1 MIFPMNES
9 YEWRYQ
15 IRNRPPYVLDDL
27 YAVCKACEM
36 VLLETNA
43 GMHAQYCTAPASEK
57 EKVICL
63 HGEWVTRLSALNLNT
78 ILDMN

>member
-63 HGEWVTRLSALNLNT
+63 HGE
-78 ILDMN
+78 